1 MTDDP
6 ERCEIDWGPV
16 PPVCK
21 IHGTR
26 VWECFAKL
34 SSELDELRGKFTEL
48 ESELAE
54 AERLRD
60 EFKEGQMN
68 ALGQLVQAEGHLER
82 LFRWYDE
89 KIPTKAPVGGIREFL
104 SREKP

>member
-1 MTDDP
+1 MTADP
-6 ERCEIDWGPV
+6 ERCGGNHHWTNG
-16 PPVCK
+16 
-21 IHGTR
+21 G
-26 VWECFAKL
+26 ECAHCGL
-34 SSELDELRGKFTEL
+34 NPGDEADRLR
-48 ESELAE
+48 SELAE